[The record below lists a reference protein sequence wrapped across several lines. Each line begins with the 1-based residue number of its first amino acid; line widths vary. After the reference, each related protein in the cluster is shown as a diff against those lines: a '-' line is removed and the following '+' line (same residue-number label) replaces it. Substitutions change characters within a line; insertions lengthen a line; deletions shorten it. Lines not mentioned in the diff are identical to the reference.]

1 MSSTLILILMLT
13 ANVLAESGSDSRM
26 CKCPMLKQVDA
37 EVYGQMRGSSKD
49 IPMFA
54 PLDIDYGDNC
64 TSVTITCKYPRF
76 TRHRSSV
83 YYTNGANF
91 STVRRYD
98 LADKYS
104 IRCNQLTGVWLSEEN
119 SEITYIQCAYRP
131 MLVNKVVSGVWEEL
145 VRLYRMIVNV
155 IKVYFGFAKFIVGY
169 D

>member
-64 TSVTITCKYPRF
+64 TSVTITCKY
-76 TRHRSSV
+76 HHLQRSPSLANV
-83 YYTNGANF
+83 TN
-91 STVRRYD
+91 
-98 LADKYS
+98 
-104 IRCNQLTGVWLSEEN
+104 
-119 SEITYIQCAYRP
+119 
-131 MLVNKVVSGVWEEL
+131 
-145 VRLYRMIVNV
+145 
-155 IKVYFGFAKFIVGY
+155 
-169 D
+169 